1 MRKPFGYEPIIRKE
15 DLSKVQRKK
24 VQKAGDWKSVLA
36 RIWRL
41 IDQQR
46 SLLIAVMTLVLISSA
61 LALIGPLMIGK
72 IIDDFIIPKKVDGL
86 SMQIGLLLL
95 VYAGFSLST
104 YFQNYWMVGIAQQT
118 VYRLR
123 TQLFGHLQKLP
134 IRFFDKRQHGELMS
148 RVTNDIENVSQT
160 LNSSLIQVFSS
171 VLTLVGTVSIML
183 YLSPLLTLLTMI
195 IVPLMFIAM
204 RWITRRTGILFKEQQ
219 RAIGELNGMIEETI
233 SGQRVV
239 KAFSQEQNVMEEF
252 AQKSERLRTAGFWAQ
267 TYSGF
272 IPKVMNTLNNMS
284 FAIVAGVG
292 GLLAVTGYGGVTV
305 GTIVIFSEYARQFT
319 RPLNDLA
326 NQFNT
331 VLSAIAG
338 AERVFAIMDEP
349 VEKDEATKQI
359 ETLHGDVEF
368 RDVTF
373 GYEEEAIIKN
383 LSFHVQSGETAAFV
397 GATGAGKTTI
407 MQLLSRFYEVDSGQ
421 ILLDGIAI
429 DELPRHTVRSQMAFV
444 LQDPFLFEATV
455 RENIRYGR
463 LDATD
468 EEVEEAA
475 KKANAHSFIC
485 KLSSGYDT
493 VLTAG
498 GEEISQGQK
507 QLLSIARALVAD
519 PTLLLLDEATSSID
533 TVTELAIQEALE
545 RLMEGRTSFVIAHRL
560 NTIRQA
566 DKIFVLADG
575 ELLESGSHDELL
587 KRKGVF
593 YGMLNNEEKVE
604 AVDRSLPLTID

>member
-1 MRKPFGYEPIIRKE
+1 
-15 DLSKVQRKK
+15 
-24 VQKAGDWKSVLA
+24 
-36 RIWRL
+36 
-41 IDQQR
+41 
-46 SLLIAVMTLVLISSA
+46 
-61 LALIGPLMIGK
+61 MIGN
-72 IIDDFIIPKKVDGL
+72 IIDKFIIPKKVDGL
-86 SMQIGLLLL
+86 SMQIGILLL
-95 VYAGFSLST
+95 VYAGFSLTT

-118 VYRLR
+118 VYRMR

-195 IVPLMFIAM
+195 IVPLMFYAM

-219 RAIGELNGMIEETI
+219 QAMGELNGIIEETV

-284 FAIVAGVG
+284 FATVAGVG
-292 GLLAVTGYGGVTV
+292 GILAVTGYGGVTV

-338 AERVFAIMDEP
+338 AERVFAVMDEP
-349 VEKDEATKQI
+349 VEKDDATKLDEVLQ
-359 ETLHGDVEF
+359 GDVEF

-373 GYEEEAIIKN
+373 GYDEESIIKN
-383 LSFHVQSGETAAFV
+383 LSFHVESGQTAAFV

-407 MQLLSRFYEVDSGQ
+407 MQLLSRFYEVDKGE

-429 DELPRHTVRSQMAFV
+429 DELPRQTVRSQMAFV

-463 LDATD
+463 LNATD

-475 KKANAHSFIC
+475 KKANAHTFIS
-485 KLSSGYDT
+485 KLSEGYDT
-493 VLTAG
+493 ILTAG
-498 GEEISQGQK
+498 GEQISQGQK

-566 DKIFVLADG
+566 DKIFVLGDG
-575 ELLESGSHDELL
+575 ELLESGTHQELL
-587 KRKGVF
+587 NHKGIF
-593 YGMLNNEEKVE
+593 YDMLNNE
-604 AVDRSLPLTID
+604 D

>member
-1 MRKPFGYEPIIRKE
+1 MRKPFGYEPAIRKE
-15 DLSKVQRKK
+15 DLTKVQRKK
-24 VQKAGDWKSVLA
+24 IQKASNWKSVLA

-46 SLLIAVMTLVLISSA
+46 GLLITVLALVFISSA
-61 LALIGPLMIGK
+61 LALAGPFMIGT
-72 IIDDFIIPKKVDGL
+72 IIDHFVIPKKTDGL
-86 SMQIGLLLL
+86 GVQIGLLLL
-95 VYAGFSLST
+95 IYAGFSVST
-104 YFQNYWMVGIAQQT
+104 YLQNYWMVGIAQQT

-160 LNSSLIQVFSS
+160 LNSSFIQVFSS
-171 VLTLVGTVSIML
+171 LLTLIGTLSIML

-195 IVPLMFIAM
+195 IVPLMFFAM
-204 RWITRRTGILFKEQQ
+204 RWITRRTGVLFKEQQ
-219 RAIGELNGMIEETI
+219 RALGELNGMIEETV

-239 KAFSQEQNVMEEF
+239 KAFSQEQNVISEF
-252 AQKSERLRTAGFWAQ
+252 AQKSESLRTAGFWAQ

-349 VEKDEATKQI
+349 VEKDEAGQLT
-359 ETLHGDVEF
+359 ETLQGDVKF
-368 RDVTF
+368 KDVTF
-373 GYEEEAIIKN
+373 GYGEEAVIRG
-383 LSFHVQSGETAAFV
+383 LSFHVKPGETAAFV
-397 GATGAGKTTI
+397 GATGAGKTTV
-407 MQLLSRFYEVDSGQ
+407 MQLLSRFYDADSGQ
-421 ILLDGIAI
+421 ILLDGIPI
-429 DELPRHTVRSQMAFV
+429 NDLPRQTVRSQMAFV

-468 EEVEEAA
+468 EEVIEAA
-475 KKANAHSFIC
+475 KKANAHTFIS
-485 KLSSGYDT
+485 KLPEAYDT

-498 GEEISQGQK
+498 GEQISQGQK

-519 PTLLLLDEATSSID
+519 PALLLLDEATSSID

-545 RLMEGRTSFVIAHRL
+545 RLMAGRTSFVIAHRL

-566 DKIFVLADG
+566 DKIYVLADG
-575 ELLESGSHDELL
+575 ELIESGSHDQLL
-587 KRKGVF
+587 KQKGVF
-593 YGMLNNEEKVE
+593 YGMLHHDE
-604 AVDRSLPLTID
+604 

>member
-1 MRKPFGYEPIIRKE
+1 MMRKPFGYEPIIRKA

-24 VQKAGDWKSVLA
+24 VQKAGNWKSVLA

-41 IDQQR
+41 VDQQR
-46 SLLIAVMTLVLISSA
+46 GLLITVLTLVLISSA
-61 LALIGPLMIGK
+61 LALIGPLMIGH
-72 IIDDFIIPKKVDGL
+72 IIDQFIIPKKVDGL
-86 SMQIGLLLL
+86 SIQIGLLLL

-219 RAIGELNGMIEETI
+219 RAIGELNGMIEETV

-239 KAFSQEQNVMEEF
+239 KAFSQEQNVIEEF

-284 FAIVAGVG
+284 FAMVAGVG

-368 RDVTF
+368 RNVTF
-373 GYEEEAIIKN
+373 SYEEEAIIKN
-383 LSFHVQSGETAAFV
+383 LSFHVRSGETAAFV

-421 ILLDGIAI
+421 ILLDGIPI
-429 DELPRHTVRSQMAFV
+429 DELPRQTVRSQMAFV

-475 KKANAHSFIC
+475 KKANAHSFIN
-485 KLSSGYDT
+485 KLSMGYDT

-507 QLLSIARALVAD
+507 QLLSIARALLAD

-560 NTIRQA
+560 NTIKQA

-575 ELLESGSHDELL
+575 ELIESGSHEELL
-587 KRKGVF
+587 ERKGVF
-593 YGMLNNEEKVE
+593 NGMLNHEE
-604 AVDRSLPLTID
+604 

>member
-1 MRKPFGYEPIIRKE
+1 MRKPFGYEPIIQRS

-24 VQKAGDWKSVLA
+24 VQKAGNWKSVLT
-36 RIWRL
+36 RIWQL

-46 SLLIAVMTLVLISSA
+46 SLLLTV
-61 LALIGPLMIGK
+61 LALVFVSSGLALLGPLMIGN
-72 IIDDFIIPKKVDGL
+72 IIDHFIIPKEVDGL
-86 SMQIGLLLL
+86 SRQIGLLLL

-118 VYRLR
+118 VYRMR

-195 IVPLMFIAM
+195 IVPLMFFAM
-204 RWITRRTGILFKEQQ
+204 RWITRRTSILFKEQQ
-219 RAIGELNGMIEETI
+219 RAIGELNGMIEETV

-252 AQKSERLRTAGFWAQ
+252 AQKSEHLRTAGFWAQ

-292 GLLAVTGYGGVTV
+292 GLLAVTGSGGVTV

-349 VEKDEATKQI
+349 VEKDEATQQT

-407 MQLLSRFYEVDSGQ
+407 MQLLSRFYEADSGQ
-421 ILLDGIAI
+421 ILLDGIPI
-429 DELPRHTVRSQMAFV
+429 NELPRQTVRSQMAFV

-475 KKANAHSFIC
+475 RKANAHSFIN
-485 KLSSGYDT
+485 KLSMGYDT

-560 NTIRQA
+560 NTIKQA

-575 ELLESGSHDELL
+575 ELLESGSHEELL
-587 KRKGVF
+587 ERRGVF
-593 YGMLNNEEKVE
+593 YGMLNH
-604 AVDRSLPLTID
+604 D